1 MRAAPGREPGAVFRA
16 VVAGSRERSY
26 KSGMAP
32 SRPSADLTIRDPGG
46 MLRERLR
53 LRAERSG
60 RSVEAE
66 AKAILQDSLCAEDGT
81 GLDLAEAIRRRV
93 AHLGGIEL
101 DEHPSV
107 PLRDPP
113 RLAE

>member
-1 MRAAPGREPGAVFRA
+1 MIRVRRHFRTI
-16 VVAGSRERSY
+16 VAGSRNHFY

-32 SRPSADLTIRDPGG
+32 SRPSTSLTIRDPGG

-53 LRAERSG
+53 LRAARSG

-66 AKAILQDSLCAEDGT
+66 AQTILRDSLHAQDGT

-93 AHLGGIEL
+93 SHLGGVEL
-101 DEHPSV
+101 DEHPAVS
-107 PLRDPP
+107 LRDPP
-113 RLAE
+113 RLSE